1 MIKYI
6 VKRLILGVPV
16 LLGAVTFVFVV
27 VRVAP
32 GDPAVAML
40 GPYAPEEVIQAY
52 RTRYG
57 LDDPLWEQYLRFLD
71 GLMRGDLGKSL
82 ITGLP
87 VARQVANVLPY
98 TLTLTLAGLII
109 GLITGVPLGIVAAVK
124 HGRPPDTVMRF
135 FSLTGLSVP
144 SFYLGIVLLYF
155 IGIRLR
161 AFPIV
166 GAGDFSQPISYIKH
180 LFLPGLTLGIV
191 MMAYV
196 TRITR
201 ASMLNVLSDDYI
213 RTARA
218 KGVTRRTLLVKHA
231 LRNALI
237 PVVSVTSLYTIILM
251 GSSVMIEIVFSRPGL
266 GKLLLQ
272 AVEQRDYI
280 TLESLIILY
289 SVFAIVVNIVTDI
302 FYAWIDPSISYS

>member
-6 VKRLILGVPV
+6 AKRLIQGIPV
-16 LLGAVTFVFVV
+16 LLGAATLVFLII
-27 VRVAP
+27 RVAP

-40 GPYAPEEVIQAY
+40 GAYAPEEVIQAY
-52 RTRYG
+52 RVRYG
-57 LDDPLWEQYLRFLD
+57 LDDPLWEQYLRFIG
-71 GLMRGDLGKSL
+71 GLVKGDLGKSL
-82 ITGLP
+82 ITGMP
-87 VARQVANVLPY
+87 VASQVINVLPY
-98 TLTLTLAGLII
+98 TITLTLAGLII
-109 GLITGVPLGIVAAVK
+109 GLFAGVPLGIVAAVK
-124 HGRPPDTVMRF
+124 HGRPPDTIMRF
-135 FSLTGLSVP
+135 LSLTGLSVP

-166 GAGDFSQPISYIKH
+166 GAGDFSQPLGYLKH

-213 RTARA
+213 RTARS
-218 KGVTRRTLLVKHA
+218 KGVTRRTLLMKHA

-280 TLESLIILY
+280 TLESLIVLY
-289 SVFAIVVNIVTDI
+289 SVFAITINIATDI

>member
-6 VKRLILGVPV
+6 AKRLIQGIPV
-16 LLGAVTFVFVV
+16 LLGAATLVFLII
-27 VRVAP
+27 RVAP

-40 GPYAPEEVIQAY
+40 GAYAPEEVIQAY
-52 RTRYG
+52 RVRYG
-57 LDDPLWEQYLRFLD
+57 LDDPLWEQYLRFIG
-71 GLMRGDLGKSL
+71 GLVKGDLGKSL
-82 ITGLP
+82 ITGMP
-87 VARQVANVLPY
+87 VASQVINVLPY
-98 TLTLTLAGLII
+98 TITLTLAGLII
-109 GLITGVPLGIVAAVK
+109 GLFAGVPLGIVAAVK
-124 HGRPPDTVMRF
+124 HGRPPDTIMRF
-135 FSLTGLSVP
+135 LSLTGLSVP

-155 IGIRLR
+155 I
-161 AFPIV
+161 
-166 GAGDFSQPISYIKH
+166 
-180 LFLPGLTLGIV
+180 
-191 MMAYV
+191 
-196 TRITR
+196 RITR

-213 RTARA
+213 RTARS
-218 KGVTRRTLLVKHA
+218 KGVTRRTLLMKHA

-280 TLESLIILY
+280 TLESLIVLY
-289 SVFAIVVNIVTDI
+289 SVFAITINIATDI